1 MQVIERSDHGTVSP
15 RMTRIITASR
25 FIRAARTATGGT
37 SRWTPTRSTMP
48 EWREGDG
55 WRRTSEG
62 LPQTIRVRGPRPP
75 LRHPPGLAAGL

>member
-62 LPQTIRVRGPRPP
+62 LPSRYGSGGRVHPSATRPVWP
-75 LRHPPGLAAGL
+75 LG